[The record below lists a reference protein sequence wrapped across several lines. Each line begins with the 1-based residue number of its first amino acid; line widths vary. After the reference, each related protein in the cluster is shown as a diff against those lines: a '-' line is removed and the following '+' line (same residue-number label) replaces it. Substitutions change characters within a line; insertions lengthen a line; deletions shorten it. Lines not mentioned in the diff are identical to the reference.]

1 MFCVDYI
8 ASRRAGVR
16 PFVLKI
22 TIVKEQ
28 NSQRENVAFARL
40 SQNKG
45 ERGFRQAPPNIVIF
59 LQVELDAR
67 LQRKLRQLCQVR
79 NARQ

>member
-40 SQNKG
+40 SQN
-45 ERGFRQAPPNIVIF
+45 IVIF